1 VQTFLRRDTNF
12 LLMKYFQ
19 VLSFCALGLSTVCE
33 KAKKLDFLQVDACN
47 IFKGLGCFLC
57 LNGAE

>member
-1 VQTFLRRDTNF
+1 
-12 LLMKYFQ
+12 MKYFQ